1 MGLDSNQQPN
11 RRRSEEDLWPTWM
24 WIAVPVLVVVVVG
37 GLWWAIFYPSETAQ
51 ATPTPSPTLE
61 PLPTQPTQSPT
72 AQELVEP
79 EEETTPTRDILSPP
93 ETDTPTPETEAT
105 PTEEAEPTEEEGLTV
120 GAQATVS
127 GTGNVGVN
135 MRSGAGTSHAR
146 IKTLSEG
153 TEVELIGGPK
163 EANGYTW
170 WEVRDDAGQ
179 TGWLVDE
186 YLSVE

>member
-37 GLWWAIFYPSETAQ
+37 GLWWAIFYPSETSST
-51 ATPTPSPTLE
+51 TPTPSPTLE

-72 AQELVEP
+72 AQEGAEP
-79 EEETTPTRDILSPP
+79 EQITPTQELLSPP
-93 ETDTPTPETEAT
+93 ETATPTAAAPPTEEVE
-105 PTEEAEPTEEEGLTV
+105 PTEEAGLTV
-120 GAQATVS
+120 GGEATVS

-135 MRSGAGTSHAR
+135 MRSGAGTAHAR
-146 IKTLSEG
+146 TKTLSEG

-170 WEVRDDAGQ
+170 WEVRDEDGQ
-179 TGWLVDE
+179 TGWVVE
-186 YLSVE
+186 QYLSPK